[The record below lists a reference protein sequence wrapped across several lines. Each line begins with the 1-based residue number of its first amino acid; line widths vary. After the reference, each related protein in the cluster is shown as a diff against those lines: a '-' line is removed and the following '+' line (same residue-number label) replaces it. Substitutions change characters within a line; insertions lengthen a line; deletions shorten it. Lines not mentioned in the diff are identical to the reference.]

1 MPHDDSSMNSP
12 PESIDTL
19 LEVMAR
25 LRDPDGGCPWDRQQN
40 FHTIAPYTLEEA
52 YEVADAISRGDMNAL
67 VDELGDLL
75 FQVVF
80 HAQMASEAGAFD
92 FSDVVAAIVDKMVRR
107 HPHVF
112 GEQRLDDAGAVAMS
126 WEAHKAR
133 ERKARSRFEAE
144 ESVLAHVPEGLPA
157 IKRAQKLQK
166 RAASAGFDWKSAKE
180 VLPKLEE
187 EIAEL
192 RQALDDGAP
201 PARAAAELGDLI
213 FSCVNLA
220 RHLKVDAEMALR
232 NTNTEFERRFRFIE
246 RQLAADG
253 RTVDDVDMETL
264 EELWQQ
270 AKRGAP

>member
-1 MPHDDSSMNSP
+1 MWMTAPQDRPSAAKAMEKRPGSATHRSLATTSRVRSSGS
-12 PESIDTL
+12 ST
-19 LEVMAR
+19 V
-25 LRDPDGGCPWDRQQN
+25 C
-40 FHTIAPYTLEEA
+40 
-52 YEVADAISRGDMNAL
+52 
-67 VDELGDLL
+67 
-75 FQVVF
+75 
-80 HAQMASEAGAFD
+80 
-92 FSDVVAAIVDKMVRR
+92 
-107 HPHVF
+107 
-112 GEQRLDDAGAVAMS
+112 
-126 WEAHKAR
+126 
-133 ERKARSRFEAE
+133 RFA
-144 ESVLAHVPEGLPA
+144 LPA

-192 RQALDDGAP
+192 RQALDDAAP
-201 PARAAAELGDLI
+201 RARAAAVLGDLI

-253 RTVDDVDMETL
+253 RTVDDADMETL